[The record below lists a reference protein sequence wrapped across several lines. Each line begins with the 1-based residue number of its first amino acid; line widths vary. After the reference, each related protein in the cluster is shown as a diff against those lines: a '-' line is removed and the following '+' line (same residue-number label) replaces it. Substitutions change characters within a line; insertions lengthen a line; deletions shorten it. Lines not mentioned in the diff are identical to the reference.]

1 MEKQQITNK
10 EMTIRLSADFS
21 AETLQARGSD
31 RIYLKW
37 WKYSATQNTLP
48 RKALIQIQQRKQQF

>member
-31 RIYLKW
+31 RIYLK
-37 WKYSATQNTLP
+37 
-48 RKALIQIQQRKQQF
+48 